1 MSRIR
6 NIEPDNRRIQCTIE
20 ILIVA
25 FYQGEACGAAKNSR
39 GKAAGQVSQESF
51 YFNQSSGYL
60 TCDHAIHNFLSGPD
74 LDPFAC
80 VPRCVN
86 SEKLST
92 VAIYTR
98 TNNVNTS
105 KDKSR
110 LILLHIITG
119 GLISVH

>member
-1 MSRIR
+1 MAKKSRIP
-6 NIEPDNRRIQCTIE
+6 NTEPDNTRIQCTIE

-60 TCDHAIHNFLSGPD
+60 TFLSGPD

-86 SEKLST
+86 SEKLS
-92 VAIYTR
+92 IYKMSHST
-98 TNNVNTS
+98 
-105 KDKSR
+105 
-110 LILLHIITG
+110 
-119 GLISVH
+119 